1 MASII
6 STGIGSGLDVSS
18 LVSQLVAAE
27 GQPAERRIA
36 SGEAKAQARLSA
48 FGTLKS
54 SLSEFSDKLDGMRT
68 LDSFLTRQARTG
80 NADIFSVSVNSDAVP
95 ARYAVEVVNT
105 ASAQKLQ
112 SGAFA
117 DADAIVGTGTLQLDV
132 GGTAFSIEIDEE
144 NNTLSG
150 IRDAINAASNN
161 SGVAATIVNAS
172 AGSYLILSAEN
183 SGAEN
188 SITVTQSGGDGG
200 LAALEYDPVNGLN
213 SLTESI
219 AAQDALIRID
229 GLDVTSSSNSITGA
243 IDGVTIDVHESNVGS
258 TETLTVENN
267 TAAVKL
273 RVNEFVESYNQLIAT
288 FDQLSSFDA
297 EREIAGPLL
306 GDSSLRGVRDQLRR
320 EMSTSIG
327 DLDATFNTL
336 SEIGIEIGLD
346 GTMSVDSADLDAV
359 LADDF
364 DNVGRLFA
372 SENGFAVRLFDR
384 VEGFLDDEGPLTTR
398 TDGLNTTIEQFGEQR
413 ESLNERLQALETRL
427 LRQFNALDALVGQLS
442 NTSNFLTQQLAA
454 LPSVGGSGNK

>member
-36 SGEAKAQARLSA
+36 TGEAKAQARLSA

-54 SLSEFSDKLDGMRT
+54 SLSEFRDKLDGMRT
-68 LDSFLTRQARTG
+68 LNNFLTRQASSG
-80 NADIFSVSVNSDAVP
+80 NDEIFSVNVNSNALP

-132 GGTAFSIEIDEE
+132 GGTAFSIEVDEE

-150 IRDAINAASNN
+150 IRDAINLATDN
-161 SGVAATIVNAS
+161 SGVAATIVNA
-172 AGSYLILSAEN
+172 AGGSYLILSADN
-183 SGAEN
+183 TGAAN

-200 LAALEYDPVNGLN
+200 LAALAYDPANGLN

-243 IDGVTIDVHESNVGS
+243 IDGVTIEVHASNAGS
-258 TETLTVENN
+258 TETLAVENN

-273 RVNEFVESYNQLIAT
+273 RVNEFVESYNQLVAT
-288 FDQLSSFDA
+288 FDQLTSFDA
-297 EREIAGPLL
+297 ESEIAGPLL
-306 GDSSLRGVRDQLRR
+306 GDSSLRAVRDQLRR

-327 DLDATFNTL
+327 DLGATFNTL
-336 SEIGIEIGLD
+336 REIGIEIGLD
-346 GTMSVDSADLDAV
+346 GTMSVVPEDLDAA
-359 LADDF
+359 LADNF
-364 DNVGRLFA
+364 NNVGQLFA
-372 SENGFAVRLFDR
+372 SENGFAVRLFER
-384 VEGFLDDEGPLTTR
+384 VDGFLDDDGPLTTR
-398 TDGLNTTIEQFGEQR
+398 TDGLNTTIEQYSEQR
-413 ESLNERLQALETRL
+413 DRLNERLELLETRL

-442 NTSNFLTQQLAA
+442 NTSNFLTQQLAS
-454 LPSVGGSGNK
+454 LPSIGGSGD